1 MVVPVQLKLLRA
13 DKPQLRDKTE
23 GGWLAYHIAGGAITV
38 LDTGKA
44 EHANKGKFRGPRALD
59 F

>member
-1 MVVPVQLKLLRA
+1 MQLKLVRA

-23 GGWLAYHIAGGAITV
+23 GGWLAYHITGGAITL
-38 LDTGKA
+38 LDTGKSGNP
-44 EHANKGKFRGPRALD
+44 EKGKSRGPLD

>member
-1 MVVPVQLKLLRA
+1 MCLCRVQLKLVRA
-13 DKPQLRDKTE
+13 DKPHLRDQRE

-38 LDTGKA
+38 RDTGTA
-44 EHANKGKFRGPRALD
+44 KGPDKGISRGPLD